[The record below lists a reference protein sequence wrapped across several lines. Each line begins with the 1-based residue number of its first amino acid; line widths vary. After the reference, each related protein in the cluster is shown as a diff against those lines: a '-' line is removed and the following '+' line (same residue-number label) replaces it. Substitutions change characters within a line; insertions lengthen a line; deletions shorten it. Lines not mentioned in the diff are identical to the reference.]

1 MVVFNYLINFI
12 EGFILSSFIAFYF
25 DLKDKIK
32 YISIVSLICF
42 SLISISNFINEFD
55 HFLLY
60 ILIIALLISLWITKK
75 DKNFE
80 DIIICFIAGMML
92 LIANLISLSCTSLI
106 FNISTT
112 DIYDNQQLFVFA
124 IILSKLIFTFIAI
137 ITCAFKLKT
146 NTKLPMKYWWII
158 LILGLSIIF
167 VLAIL
172 IESLLSNFMSSNMI
186 LILMIAI
193 IVISFLF
200 LVIFRKIQ
208 IENAEKIK
216 LALEIQKNKY
226 NTENYNKIVAISN
239 QITEAEHRM
248 MYVLMQLRTCID
260 NMDYENASIIT
271 DQYIKKVKSF
281 NSMITTNNPYF
292 DFIISRKINE
302 LIFQDIYVKKTIFIS
317 QNDIYNNK
325 NFCDLILKIIYIF
338 EINLDNSKELNLGIS
353 QESNFVLIEV
363 IGRLTT
369 NNFKIS
375 DEINNLIKL
384 FNADFTLNNTKEIV
398 TLKLIIEI

>member
-1 MVVFNYLINFI
+1 
-12 EGFILSSFIAFYF
+12 
-25 DLKDKIK
+25 
-32 YISIVSLICF
+32 
-42 SLISISNFINEFD
+42 
-55 HFLLY
+55 
-60 ILIIALLISLWITKK
+60 
-75 DKNFE
+75 
-80 DIIICFIAGMML
+80 
-92 LIANLISLSCTSLI
+92 
-106 FNISTT
+106 
-112 DIYDNQQLFVFA
+112 
-124 IILSKLIFTFIAI
+124 
-137 ITCAFKLKT
+137 
-146 NTKLPMKYWWII
+146 
-158 LILGLSIIF
+158 
-167 VLAIL
+167 
-172 IESLLSNFMSSNMI
+172 MSSNMI

-338 EINLDNSKELNLGIS
+338 EINLDNSKKLNHGIS

>member
-1 MVVFNYLINFI
+1 MENLTGISAPVRPLPCVVPCKL
-12 EGFILSSFIAFYF
+12 YF
-25 DLKDKIK
+25 
-32 YISIVSLICF
+32 
-42 SLISISNFINEFD
+42 
-55 HFLLY
+55 
-60 ILIIALLISLWITKK
+60 
-75 DKNFE
+75 
-80 DIIICFIAGMML
+80 
-92 LIANLISLSCTSLI
+92 
-106 FNISTT
+106 
-112 DIYDNQQLFVFA
+112 
-124 IILSKLIFTFIAI
+124 
-137 ITCAFKLKT
+137 
-146 NTKLPMKYWWII
+146 
-158 LILGLSIIF
+158 
-167 VLAIL
+167 
-172 IESLLSNFMSSNMI
+172 
-186 LILMIAI
+186 AI